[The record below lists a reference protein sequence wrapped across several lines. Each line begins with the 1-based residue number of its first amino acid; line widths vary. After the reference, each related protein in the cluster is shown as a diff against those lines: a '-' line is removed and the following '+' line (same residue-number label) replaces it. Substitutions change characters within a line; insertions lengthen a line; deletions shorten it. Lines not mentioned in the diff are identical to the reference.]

1 MVCLFKYDHKAFGL
15 SFLYGFYFRVG
26 HSVMKIW
33 HFVLAILI
41 GIALCVPSGGT
52 VWADTKP
59 SDFEER
65 EALAVSESSIGSALG
80 RYAFVDSQNKMRSL
94 DTFIGRPLII
104 SLIYTGCA
112 DVCPTVS
119 EQLSNAVEVAQET
132 FGVDA
137 FNVVTIGFDSRND
150 TPSRM
155 KSFAASHGLTL
166 DNWYFLSGDP
176 ATIERFASDLGFV
189 FFTSAAGFEH
199 MTRTTI
205 VDAQGIVYRHLY
217 GADIEP
223 PHLMEPMKDL
233 IYGRKANAVSL
244 EGIFNRVRL
253 FCTIY
258 DAREGRYRFDY
269 SIFITI
275 SAGMI
280 AFFGFGFVLVR
291 AWLAN
296 RRDTRRV

>member
-1 MVCLFKYDHKAFGL
+1 MAMRFPVVSSHFG
-15 SFLYGFYFRVG
+15 FCFRVG
-26 HSVMKIW
+26 HTVMKIR
-33 HFVLAILI
+33 HFILAILL
-41 GIALCVPSGGT
+41 GAVLCVPG
-52 VWADTKP
+52 VRAALADAKP
-59 SDFEER
+59 SGFDER
-65 EALAVSESSIGSALG
+65 DALAVSEASIGSPLG
-80 RYAFVDSQNKMRSL
+80 RYAFIDSENKVRAL
-94 DTFIGRPLII
+94 DSFTGRPLII

-119 EQLSNAVEVAQET
+119 EQLANAVDVAQKT
-132 FGVDA
+132 FGTDA
-137 FNVVTIGFDSRND
+137 FNVVTIGFDAQND

-166 DNWYFLSGDP
+166 DNWYFLSADQ
-176 ATIERFASDLGFV
+176 ATIERFANDLGFV

-199 MTRTTI
+199 MTRTTVI
-205 VDAQGIVYRHLY
+205 DAEGIVYRHLY

-233 IYGRKANAVSL
+233 IYGRKGNIVSL
-244 EGIFNRVRL
+244 EGIINKVRL

-269 SIFITI
+269 SIFITM
-275 SAGMI
+275 SAGLI
-280 AFFGFGFVLVR
+280 AFFGLGFILIR

-296 RRDTRRV
+296 RRDARHT